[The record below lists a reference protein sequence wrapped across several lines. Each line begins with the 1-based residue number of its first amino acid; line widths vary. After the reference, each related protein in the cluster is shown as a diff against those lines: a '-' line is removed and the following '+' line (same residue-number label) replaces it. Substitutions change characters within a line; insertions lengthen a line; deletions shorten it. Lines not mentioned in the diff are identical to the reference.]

1 MTTALLRHNELF
13 IDDMITGQ
21 YGTNLYNVK
30 YANSRISSKL
40 LYKVPHGITYN
51 GIGVAAIGI
60 SGSLNAINSKDH
72 MQQIVDIGV
81 FIDETLTDYLTHM
94 LGPRKSMIFILLRN
108 GTSVVREYLDGKVD
122 EDILATQG
130 DFISN
135 HYMYALTELI
145 PDHLERVCT
154 RAFLDFW
161 SGNYIY
167 HVTPNSVTVHDVI
180 NKINL
185 NTINNYLRGPRAS
198 KNS

>member
-13 IDDMITGQ
+13 IDDMVTSE

-30 YANSRISSKL
+30 YAYSRISSKL

-60 SGSLNAINSKDH
+60 SGSLNAINNKDH
-72 MQQIVDIGV
+72 MRQIADIGV
-81 FIDETLTDYLTHM
+81 FVDETLTDYLTHM
-94 LGPRKSMIFILLRN
+94 LSDRTTIIFILLQN
-108 GTSVVREYLDGKVD
+108 GASIVRIYRGGKVH
-122 EDILATQG
+122 EDVLTAENEFACNT
-130 DFISN
+130 
-135 HYMYALTELI
+135 YMYALTELI

-154 RAFLDFW
+154 KALLDFA
-161 SGNYIY
+161 SGNYVY

-198 KNS
+198 KNR